1 MTSKKNILVLG
12 STGNIGRQTLE
23 VIALNKR
30 EFKLTGIVSY
40 QNEKLLKNQAELF
53 NLDRNTCVL
62 IKENNEAFK
71 QIKDLIYSKN
81 TDIVVNAISGSAGL
95 EFSYLTLKAHKTLA
109 LANKESLVVG
119 GDILMPLSK
128 KESGDGLPKLLPIDS
143 EHGAIFQCLVGE
155 NKNEVSKIWITAS
168 GGPFRGKTLNSLNNI
183 TPKQALAH
191 PTWNM
196 GKKITIDSSTLMN
209 KGLEV
214 IEAHHLFDIPYEKI
228 KVLVQPQS
236 IIHSMVEFIDGSVKA
251 HLGTTNMKIPIQ
263 YALSYPKRLSSP
275 VAPINF
281 YDLKNIEF
289 YPPDFENFPCLKL
302 AYEAGKMGEFFPCVM
317 NAANEVA
324 VELFLDSK
332 IKYIDI
338 CKLINYALQG
348 FNNGDCIDA
357 KKDDKVDTIE
367 HLKCVDVWS
376 RHFTYD
382 AINLL

>member
-23 VIALNKR
+23 VIALNKH

-40 QNEKLLKNQAELF
+40 QNEKLLKNQANLF

-168 GGPFRGKTLNSLNNI
+168 GGPFRGRTLNSLNNI

-302 AYEAGKMGEFFPCVM
+302 AYEAGKMGGFFPCVM

-348 FNNGDCIDA
+348 FKNGDCIDA

>member
-348 FNNGDCIDA
+348 FKNGDCIDA

>member
-30 EFKLTGIVSY
+30 EFKLCGIVSY
-40 QNEKLLKNQAELF
+40 QNEKLLKKQASLF
-53 NLDRNTCVL
+53 NLDRNTCIL

-71 QIKDLIYSKN
+71 QIEELIYSKN

-168 GGPFRGKTLNSLNNI
+168 GGPFRGRTLNSLNNI

-302 AYEAGKMGEFFPCVM
+302 AYEAGKMGGFFPCVM

-348 FNNGDCIDA
+348 FKNGDCIDA